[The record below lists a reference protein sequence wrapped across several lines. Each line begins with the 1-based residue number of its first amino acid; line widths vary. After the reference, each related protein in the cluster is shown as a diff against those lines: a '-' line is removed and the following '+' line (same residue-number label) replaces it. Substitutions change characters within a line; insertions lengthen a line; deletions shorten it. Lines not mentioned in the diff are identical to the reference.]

1 MNTDKKELIDDLFKR
16 GENRDE
22 KAPLEEI
29 KEKAS
34 HFEEAYMKI
43 MTLAEDEVNY
53 KLFRIITKKLKNEL
67 AEQASKIKDKILE
80 ATYNYCKDTVQKCS
94 KEYNELITNIL
105 HEPTTEE
112 QYVKTKDWHNKANQR
127 VEELSEILKEVGRH
141 LTMLEEFSY
150 QYQDKDIETYWWMKV
165 YPLRVQVATQEGK
178 TTLAE
183 KSDLFQNQLQKDQ
196 EKFVK
201 DIELYKEQCAKIKTL
216 NNLQQAVNSY
226 NKAEELNTSLDDAF

>member
-1 MNTDKKELIDDLFKR
+1 MPFLQKTGHPNFKIDSDFPWIKEANVSLKDLFEENSPEPKSLLESFQQFEYVMNTDKKELIDELFKR

-112 QYVKTKDWHNKANQR
+112 QYVKTKDWHNKA
-127 VEELSEILKEVGRH
+127 
-141 LTMLEEFSY
+141 
-150 QYQDKDIETYWWMKV
+150 
-165 YPLRVQVATQEGK
+165 A
-178 TTLAE
+178 
-183 KSDLFQNQLQKDQ
+183 
-196 EKFVK
+196 
-201 DIELYKEQCAKIKTL
+201 
-216 NNLQQAVNSY
+216 
-226 NKAEELNTSLDDAF
+226 